1 MNGSTVERSAIVKYL
16 GAWFDENLN
25 MKEHI
30 TKKCCASMINIQRI
44 KLICRYLT
52 EDSVKTLMMGL
63 VISYLDY
70 CNTVLAGLLDID
82 IKRMQCVQN
91 IALKMILQRGQMDS
105 STQCLKELHCLLIR
119 CRVKH
124 KILTLVHKCL
134 QGSAQGYLQELL
146 SAGECRCDGLRS
158 ESDTRKLFIPLV
170 KRKTFAERLFA
181 IQGPKLWNSLPLEL
195 RSVTNMDDFKKQL
208 KTHLFSDF

>member
-30 TKKCCASMINIQRI
+30 TKKCHASMINIQRI

-63 VISYLDY
+63 VVSHLDY
-70 CNTVLAGLLDID
+70 CNTVLAGLPDID
-82 IKRMQCVQN
+82 IERMHHFLN
-91 IALKMILQRGQMDS
+91 IAAKMILQRGKMDS
-105 STQCLKELHCLLIR
+105 STQGLKEIHWLPIR

-134 QGSAQGYLQELL
+134 QGSAPGYLQELL
-146 SAGECRCDGLRS
+146 SAAECRHDGLQS
-158 ESDTRKLFIPLV
+158 ESDTRKLFVPLV
-170 KRKTFAERLFA
+170 KRKTFAERSFA

-195 RSVTNMDDFKKQL
+195 RSITNTDNFKKQL
-208 KTHLFSDF
+208 KDTFI